1 MRIAAAD
8 WKFHVLVVDDS
19 LFDWKLIER
28 LLQKNSCQV
37 TTVDSGYKAL
47 EFLGLRQGI
56 ESNDSIALSSSPQE
70 VEVNFTITDY
80 CMSGITGCDLLKK
93 VKCPQLS
100 SGHPRLLV
108 IQLNPSSMIHS

>member
-1 MRIAAAD
+1 NPTEALRHRSDTTPTFILQTKD
-8 WKFHVLVVDDS
+8 LSFYVFLVLT
-19 LFDWKLIER
+19 
-28 LLQKNSCQV
+28 V

-56 ESNDSIALSSSPQE
+56 ESNDSIALSSSPQS
-70 VEVNFTITDY
+70 FPIPQ
-80 CMSGITGCDLLKK
+80 
-93 VKCPQLS
+93 KCPQLS

>member
-28 LLQKNSCQV
+28 LLENNSCQ
-37 TTVDSGYKAL
+37 GN
-47 EFLGLRQGI
+47 

-70 VEVNFTITDY
+70 VEVNFSITDY
-80 CMSGITGCDLLKK
+80 CLSGMTGCDLLKK
-93 VKCPQLS
+93 VK
-100 SGHPRLLV
+100 V
-108 IQLNPSSMIHS
+108 FVMIHLRL